1 MIKKFSCKKI
11 FFSIYFVYIGEEK
24 NKGGINMKIK
34 PTNDL
39 LFKKMMT
46 TIGKD
51 IFWKTSS
58 RQLPE

>member
-34 PTNDL
+34 PTNEEVEIARDIERL
-39 LFKKMMT
+39 RKK
-46 TIGKD
+46 
-51 IFWKTSS
+51 
-58 RQLPE
+58 